1 MYGIQA
7 NFESIAK
14 HRNSSTVLNVPKND
28 NGKDAGTMCQLVYDK
43 AHLTIS
49 ASRRWMQYANYG
61 NVKAASK
68 YLRETRR

>member
-14 HRNSSTVLNVPKND
+14 HRNSSIVLNVPKND

-49 ASRRWMQYANYG
+49 ASRRWM
-61 NVKAASK
+61 
-68 YLRETRR
+68 